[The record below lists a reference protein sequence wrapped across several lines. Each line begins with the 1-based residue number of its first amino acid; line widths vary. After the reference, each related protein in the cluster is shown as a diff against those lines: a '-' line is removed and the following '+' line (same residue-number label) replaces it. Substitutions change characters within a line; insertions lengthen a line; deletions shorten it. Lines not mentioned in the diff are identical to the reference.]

1 MNIRPILNES
11 DYDSALDRVD
21 ILMNLDPKM
30 GTKESDELEI
40 LAMLIEKYEEEAW
53 TISEPNQMRFKIP
66 VIDYKL
72 EEDLKGIEKFLR

>member
-40 LAMLIEKYEEEAW
+40 LAMLIEKYEEESWA
-53 TISEPNQMRFKIP
+53 ISEPNQMRFKIS

-72 EEDLKGIEKFLR
+72 EEDLKGIEKFLK